1 MERIKSRI
9 FGGLAALALAG
20 GALAAAG
27 PEASAASTACGAT
40 CVTLASQAAGL
51 GNVMAVYSPRFARP
65 GQPQSVVLS
74 AAGNVDSE
82 DWHLVD
88 VGTVAQLYAAGIV
101 GAALGQTWPSNEA
114 YEFEY
119 LPGGKYSEL
128 CLGTSVTAANGTAV
142 VLQPC
147 GINSQTL
154 WIPLESD
161 STGSFLPL
169 INGSDTVVNTPYVLT
184 AGPVGAS
191 LTTAELS
198 TVGGAISPTQMWRAQ
213 FGPL

>member
-27 PEASAASTACGAT
+27 PGASAATTACGAT

-51 GNVMAVYSPRFARP
+51 GDVMAVLIPRFAIP
-65 GQPQSVVLS
+65 GKPQSVVLS
-74 AAGNVDSE
+74 AAGNVSSE
-82 DWHLVD
+82 DWRLVD
-88 VGTVAQLYAAGIV
+88 EGTVAPFYAQGIV
-101 GAALGQTWPSNEA
+101 GAAVGQTWPSNEV

-119 LPGGKYSEL
+119 TPGGKYTGL
-128 CLGTSVTAANGTAV
+128 CLGTSVTAANGTPV
-142 VLQPC
+142 VLQTC

-169 INGSDTVVNTPYVLT
+169 VNGSDTVVNTPYVLT

-213 FGPL
+213 LGPL